1 MTKWIMKFEVETQAT
16 FMNESK
22 KIAIKDTNNKYEVY
36 IQNKNDQIQIGTTF
50 LFVYIIFESKNID
63 YAEKVGMEYLEDFFD
78 ILGFST
84 CVLFKI
90 QKRIALYDWTPGITS
105 RKGRVYKSIP
115 SPNMPSFI
123 LNEEFILTIETLLLS
138 EKNELLKRAL
148 RWFRFGISSSDPSD
162 QFQLFWFVI
171 ETLTQLDTDKE
182 KVPDKCPHCQN
193 PLYCPNCKKTAYH
206 RPYPIQAIEKIFKKY
221 ISDNPEQAFTVS
233 SKTRNALLH
242 GESIKKIES
251 KFGTTLLDIVTI
263 VGKVAWIALLNG
275 ILQRQGDKNQI
286 QELNLYQPNNFSFYI
301 LDACAN
307 VTAGTSEN
315 IDLTIDD
322 FPDIKID
329 IIANLKN

>member
-16 FMNESK
+16 LMNESK
-22 KIAIKDTNNKYEVY
+22 KITIKDKNNKYEVY

-50 LFVYIIFESKNID
+50 LIVYIIFESENID
-63 YAEKVGMEYLEDFFD
+63 DAEKVGMEYLEDFFD

-84 CVLFKI
+84 CALFKI

-123 LNEEFILTIETLLLS
+123 LNDEFILTLETLLRS
-138 EKNELLKRAL
+138 DKNELLKRAL

-171 ETLTQLDTDKE
+171 ETLTQLDTDKK

-193 PLYCPNCKKTAYH
+193 PLYCPNCQRTPYH
-206 RPYPIQAIEKIFKKY
+206 RPYLIQAIEKIFKKY

-242 GESIKKIES
+242 GESIKEIES
-251 KFGTTLLDIVTI
+251 KFGTTLPDIVTI

-286 QELNLYQPNNFSFYI
+286 QKLNLYQPNNFSFYI
-301 LDACAN
+301 LDTCAN
-307 VTAGTSEN
+307 VTASTSEN
-315 IDLTIDD
+315 IDLTVDD
-322 FPDIKID
+322 FPDSKID
-329 IIANLKN
+329 IIVN

>member
-1 MTKWIMKFEVETQAT
+1 MKSEVETQAT
-16 FMNESK
+16 LMNESK

-50 LFVYIIFESKNID
+50 LIVYIIFESENID
-63 YAEKVGMEYLEDFFD
+63 DAEKVGMEYLKDFFD

-84 CVLFKI
+84 CALFKI

-123 LNEEFILTIETLLLS
+123 FNDEFILTLETLLRS
-138 EKNELLKRAL
+138 DKNELLKRAL
-148 RWFRFGISSSDPSD
+148 RWFRFAISSSDPSD

-171 ETLTQLDTDKE
+171 ETLTQLDTDKK
-182 KVPDKCPHCQN
+182 KVPDKCPHCQT
-193 PLYCPNCKKTAYH
+193 PLYCPNCQKTPYH

-242 GESIKKIES
+242 GESIKEIES

-275 ILQRQGDKNQI
+275 ILKSQGDKNQI
-286 QELNLYQPNNFSFYI
+286 KELNLYQPNNFSFYI

-322 FPDIKID
+322 FPDIKLD
-329 IIANLKN
+329 IIANSKN